1 MKTRPAPSAVAEA
14 RIRLVS
20 TDPSVRPGVR
30 GVEQDL
36 TIIGSGDGCEICL
49 SSSRVDAAH
58 TAILRIGAAAFAC
71 DLGGAGGTIVN
82 ERRIRFERLSD
93 GSVLKIGPYSFCVEL
108 SNTMAGNAA
117 YGTFTL
123 RDDRTIGEITSQ
135 EPVLLIGSDA
145 ACDVVLAD
153 PSIGP
158 RHALIA
164 WTTQGP
170 VLRDLVGSF
179 NIRRNGRHV
188 RQALLCDGDRI
199 GIGPYELTFACVAQ
213 AAPAAA
219 SDTANSGTCAA
230 TADAEGATSL
240 SEILSKMSHAD
251 TPWPDSIL
259 TGAGGAKSLGETIDD
274 TEIDEAIAASAGPIP
289 VVGGRGASIESA
301 PAADANDAVVSARL
315 KVVNEKSERLKA
327 RVAAAQHA
335 LDERAKK
342 LWDGLSKERE
352 RLSSYHSE
360 LQAKARKLLEA
371 AMQKREA
378 LQSRAGDADSSQPA
392 ERVEPVPPFID
403 RREVDRVFGGS
414 FEPAAA
420 TQRNADATD
429 YATRQAEGTTT
440 SDAATAS
447 QPFTVISADSLEAQA
462 AELASLVRAERSEVD
477 ETDARLEALR
487 FDIER
492 LRSHLDRAEDRHRVR
507 RKELDERVQ
516 TLRRAHQALAGEHEA
531 LMNRL
536 RQVEA
541 RQATVNSS
549 LAEAEQGQAEI
560 AAEAQQLA
568 ATRDEFESRRAELR
582 QTLESERLRLQMRQS
597 EMQRRAAELARMARE
612 RRQQIEEQLAR
623 QQSALEAREREIRS
637 QRLAIEEA
645 GRFELDRTA
654 GELEKVLNARL
665 AEIEREIQSRQ
676 SGLSSWMDALACGTT
691 AGTDLS
697 AQPGAAKVTPL
708 NGASSEG
715 RTTSTQPYEFG
726 SEPVTLAAGE
736 RGRLTDLQREIEGIQ
751 DAIRGIPQVAP
762 AAIPTGETAE
772 ATARSRWPSALKA
785 RLSEKIAS
793 LRVQVGPE
801 VSKPLEPIPL
811 EGEGS

>member
-1 MKTRPAPSAVAEA
+1 MKTRPVPSAVTEA

-30 GVEQDL
+30 SVEQDL
-36 TIIGSGDGCEICL
+36 TIIGSSDGCEVCL

-58 TAILRIGAAAFAC
+58 AAILRIGTAAFAC

-82 ERRIRFERLSD
+82 DRRIRFERLTD
-93 GSVLKIGPYSFCVEL
+93 GAVLKIGPFSFCVEL
-108 SNTMAGNAA
+108 SEAGAGNAA
-117 YGTFTL
+117 YGTFAL
-123 RDDRTIGEITSQ
+123 RDGRTIGEVSNR

-164 WTTQGP
+164 WTTHGP

-179 NIRRNGRHV
+179 NVRRNGRHV
-188 RQALLCDGDRI
+188 RQSNLSDGDRI
-199 GIGPYELTFACVAQ
+199 GIGPYELSFCCTAQ
-213 AAPAAA
+213 SISAPAVEQSAVA
-219 SDTANSGTCAA
+219 ESDSPRGT
-230 TADAEGATSL
+230 EGATSL
-240 SEILSKMSHAD
+240 AEILSQMSHAD

-259 TGAGGAKSLGETIDD
+259 SGAGGAKTPGETIDD
-274 TEIDEAIAASAGPIP
+274 SKFAEGVSSSPEAVDFTGERDESTSSVLAGD
-289 VVGGRGASIESA
+289 
-301 PAADANDAVVSARL
+301 ADDAVVSARL

-360 LQAKARKLLEA
+360 LQSKARKLLEA

-378 LQSRAGDADSSQPA
+378 LQAQDGAAEPGSAA
-392 ERVEPVPPFID
+392 ERSEPVPPLID
-403 RREVDRVFGGS
+403 RREVDRVFGGT
-414 FEPAAA
+414 FEPADA
-420 TQRNADATD
+420 TQRNAEATD
-429 YATRQAEGTTT
+429 QAIRRTESVT
-440 SDAATAS
+440 SEAPRAS
-447 QPFTVISADSLEAQA
+447 QPFNVISADSLEAQA

-492 LRSHLDRAEDRHRVR
+492 LRSHLVRAEDRHRVR
-507 RKELDERVQ
+507 RKELDDRVQ

-541 RQATVNSS
+541 RQATVTSS

-568 ATRDEFESRRAELR
+568 ATRDEYESRRAELR

-597 EMQRRAAELARMARE
+597 EMQRRAAELARLARE

-623 QQSALEAREREIRS
+623 QQSVLEAREREIRA

-676 SGLSSWMDALACGTT
+676 SGLSSWMNALSCGTT
-691 AGTDLS
+691 PDGEAADRSIAAPSPRIDATPSNGQS
-697 AQPGAAKVTPL
+697 GAAET
-708 NGASSEG
+708 
-715 RTTSTQPYEFG
+715 YEFG
-726 SEPVTLAAGE
+726 TGTPVSAAME
-736 RGRLTDLQREIEGIQ
+736 RGRLTELQREIEGLQ
-751 DAIRGIPQVAP
+751 DAIRGIPQMTPEAGP
-762 AAIPTGETAE
+762 INSATDAAQ
-772 ATARSRWPSALKA
+772 RSRWPSALKA

-793 LRVQVGPE
+793 LRVQVAPE
-801 VSKPLEPIPL
+801 GRKPLEPIPL

>member
-1 MKTRPAPSAVAEA
+1 MKTCPAPSAATES

-20 TDPSVRPGVR
+20 TDPTVRPGVR

-36 TIIGSGDGCEICL
+36 TIIGSSDGCEIGL

-58 TAILRIGAAAFAC
+58 TAILRIGTAAYAC

-82 ERRIRFERLSD
+82 DRRIRFERLTD
-93 GSVLKIGPYSFCVEL
+93 GAVLKIGPFSFCVEL
-108 SNTMAGNAA
+108 SESNAGNAA
-117 YGTFTL
+117 YGTFSL
-123 RDDRTIGEITSQ
+123 RDDRTIGEVSNR
-135 EPVLLIGSDA
+135 EPMLLIGSDA

-164 WTTQGP
+164 WTTNGP

-179 NIRRNGRHV
+179 NVRRNGRHV
-188 RQALLCDGDRI
+188 RQSNLSDGDRI
-199 GIGPYELTFACVAQ
+199 GIGPYELSFSC
-213 AAPAAA
+213 AAPSISAAVERSA
-219 SDTANSGTCAA
+219 VAESDVPRG
-230 TADAEGATSL
+230 AEGITSL
-240 SEILSKMSHAD
+240 AEILSQMSHAD

-259 TGAGGAKSLGETIDD
+259 SGAGGGKAPGETMD
-274 TEIDEAIAASAGPIP
+274 EAGFAEAIAAATGPIHGADVGDESAGS
-289 VVGGRGASIESA
+289 VDAGDAS
-301 PAADANDAVVSARL
+301 DAVVSARL

-360 LQAKARKLLEA
+360 LQSKARKLLEA

-378 LQSRAGDADSSQPA
+378 LQAQTGAIAPSQSSERA
-392 ERVEPVPPFID
+392 EPVPPLID
-403 RREVDRVFGGS
+403 RREVERVFGGT
-414 FEPAAA
+414 FEPADA
-420 TQRNADATD
+420 TERNAVATE
-429 YATRQAEGTTT
+429 QALGGASSTAPGA
-440 SDAATAS
+440 SGAA
-447 QPFTVISADSLEAQA
+447 QPFNVISADSLEAQA
-462 AELASLVRAERSEVD
+462 AELASLVRAERTEVD

-492 LRSHLDRAEDRHRVR
+492 LRSHLVRAEERHRVR

-549 LAEAEQGQAEI
+549 LAEAEQSQSEL
-560 AAEAQQLA
+560 AAEAQHLA

-612 RRQQIEEQLAR
+612 RRQQIEEQLAK
-623 QQSALEAREREIRS
+623 QQSALEAREREIRA

-676 SGLSSWMDALACGTT
+676 SGLSSWMNALSGGAPLDDEATVRSIAAPSPKIEAT
-691 AGTDLS
+691 PS
-697 AQPGAAKVTPL
+697 NAQSGPAET
-708 NGASSEG
+708 
-715 RTTSTQPYEFG
+715 YEFG
-726 SEPVTLAAGE
+726 AETPVSAAME
-736 RGRLTDLQREIEGIQ
+736 RGRLSDLQREIEGLQ
-751 DAIRGIPQVAP
+751 DAIRGIPQVTPETGPINGATD
-762 AAIPTGETAE
+762 AAQ
-772 ATARSRWPSALKA
+772 RSRWPSELKA

-793 LRVQVGPE
+793 LRVQVAPDGK
-801 VSKPLEPIPL
+801 KPLEPIPL

>member
-30 GVEQDL
+30 GIEQDL
-36 TIIGSGDGCEICL
+36 TIIGSSDGCEICL

-58 TAILRIGAAAFAC
+58 TAILRIGTAAFAC

-93 GSVLKIGPYSFCVEL
+93 GAVIKIGPFSFCVEL
-108 SNTMAGNAA
+108 PNTVAGNAA

-123 RDDRTIGEITSQ
+123 RDDRTIGEVTSQ
-135 EPVLLIGSDA
+135 EPVLLVGSDA

-179 NIRRNGRHV
+179 NVRRNGRHV
-188 RQALLCDGDRI
+188 RQSNLNEGDRI
-199 GIGPYELTFACVAQ
+199 GIGPYELSFSCTTQ
-213 AAPAAA
+213 SITAPAGEQSVGVGNVPSPGA
-219 SDTANSGTCAA
+219 G
-230 TADAEGATSL
+230 GATSL
-240 SEILSKMSHAD
+240 AEILSQMSHAD

-259 TGAGGAKSLGETIDD
+259 SGAGGAKALGETIDD
-274 TEIDEAIAASAGPIP
+274 VEFAEAIAASPGPS
-289 VVGGRGASIESA
+289 RGTDEQDESIRSA
-301 PAADANDAVVSARL
+301 YEGDANDAVVSARL

-342 LWDGLSKERE
+342 LWDGLSKERD

-360 LQAKARKLLEA
+360 LQSKARKLLET

-378 LQSRAGDADSSQPA
+378 LQAQTGAADPSQSA
-392 ERVEPVPPFID
+392 ERAEPVPPLID
-403 RREVDRVFGGS
+403 RREVDRVFGGT
-414 FEPAAA
+414 FEPAEA
-420 TQRNADATD
+420 TQRNANATD
-429 YATRQAEGTTT
+429 QAIRRVEQVATDA
-440 SDAATAS
+440 SDGS
-447 QPFTVISADSLEAQA
+447 QPFSVISADSLEAQA

-477 ETDARLEALR
+477 DTDGRLEALR

-536 RQVEA
+536 RQVES

-568 ATRDEFESRRAELR
+568 ATRDEFESRRTELR

-597 EMQRRAAELARMARE
+597 EMQRRAAELARLARD

-623 QQSALEAREREIRS
+623 QQSALEAREREIRA

-665 AEIEREIQSRQ
+665 TDIEREIQSRQ
-676 SGLSSWMDALACGTT
+676 SGLNSWMNALSCGTT
-691 AGTDLS
+691 
-697 AQPGAAKVTPL
+697 PEGAAAARTEAAFPARIDAAPS
-708 NGASSEG
+708 NGQNGKSE
-715 RTTSTQPYEFG
+715 PYEFG
-726 SEPVTLAAGE
+726 VDVPAAASME
-736 RGRLTDLQREIEGIQ
+736 RGRLTDLQREIEGLQ

-762 AAIPTGETAE
+762 EGSPITS
-772 ATARSRWPSALKA
+772 ATDPAQKSRWPTALKA
-785 RLSEKIAS
+785 RLSEKLAS
-793 LRVQVGPE
+793 LRVQVTPDGK
-801 VSKPLEPIPL
+801 KPLEPIPL

>member
-1 MKTRPAPSAVAEA
+1 MKTRPAPNAVSEA

-93 GSVLKIGPYSFCVEL
+93 GTVLKIGPYSFCVEL
-108 SNTMAGNAA
+108 SNTIAGNAA

-188 RQALLCDGDRI
+188 QQSTLCEGDRI
-199 GIGPYELTFACVAQ
+199 GIGPYELAFSCRAQ
-213 AAPAAA
+213 SIAVPTGEQAVGAG
-219 SDTANSGTCAA
+219 SA
-230 TADAEGATSL
+230 TLTGAEGGTSL
-240 SEILSKMSHAD
+240 AEILSQMSHAD

-274 TEIDEAIAASAGPIP
+274 TEIEEAIAASAEASHVAGE
-289 VVGGRGASIESA
+289 RGASTETASMG
-301 PAADANDAVVSARL
+301 DANDAVVSARL

-352 RLSSYHSE
+352 RLSGYHSE
-360 LQAKARKLLEA
+360 LQSKARKLLEA

-378 LQSRAGDADSSQPA
+378 LQAQTGAADPNQAA
-392 ERVEPVPPFID
+392 ERAEPVPPLID
-403 RREVDRVFGGS
+403 RREVDRVFGGA
-414 FEPAAA
+414 FEPAEA
-420 TQRNADATD
+420 TKRNADATD
-429 YATRQAEGTTT
+429 HAIRRAEGTTT
-440 SDAATAS
+440 SDAATAT

-531 LMNRL
+531 LMNRI

-568 ATRDEFESRRAELR
+568 ATRDEFESRRTELR

-612 RRQQIEEQLAR
+612 RRQQIEDQLAR
-623 QQSALEAREREIRS
+623 QQSALEAREREIRA

-665 AEIEREIQSRQ
+665 TDIEREIQSRQ
-676 SGLSSWMDALACGTT
+676 SGLSSWMNALSCGTT
-691 AGTDLS
+691 PEGETKSRMGATPSTRFDATPSNGHSGS
-697 AQPGAAKVTPL
+697 AE
-708 NGASSEG
+708 S
-715 RTTSTQPYEFG
+715 YEFG
-726 SEPVTLAAGE
+726 VEAPAATSTE
-736 RGRLTDLQREIEGIQ
+736 RGRLTDLQREIEGLQ

-762 AAIPTGETAE
+762 ESDPNTSATDAAQK
-772 ATARSRWPSALKA
+772 SRWPTALKA

-793 LRVQVGPE
+793 LRVQVAPDGR
-801 VSKPLEPIPL
+801 KPLEPIPL